1 MMSLPLCGTGGMA
14 ANICRTLSRIEGRGG
29 GCSKSVMEGAVEDEE
44 VVEEE
49 EVLLV
54 EGMFGRAVC
63 VSEVVE

>member
-1 MMSLPLCGTGGMA
+1 
-14 ANICRTLSRIEGRGG
+14 
-29 GCSKSVMEGAVEDEE
+29 VEDEE